1 MDLRL
6 ADRAVLDLECDVL
19 VMPELEGD
27 EPSQL
32 GRDVDARL
40 GGRLARA
47 RELKD
52 LTGKHGETLWLYS
65 EGSIPAPRV
74 LIVGIGKRDELTPE
88 RLRRAASIAIRQLK
102 RREVKRAAVAL
113 PPFTSEGKWL
123 WIVRALADGIVT
135 GNFDGGVYKS
145 DRKDRSPQEIVV
157 GAVAGAPPADWAEP
171 LRQGIAVGEG
181 VNVARGLAVEPGGHL
196 TPLGLGERARSV

>member
-6 ADRAVLDLECDVL
+6 ADRPVLDVDADVL
-19 VMPELEGD
+19 IMPELEGD

-32 GRDVDARL
+32 GRAVDARL

-65 EGSIPAPRV
+65 EGSVPAPRV
-74 LIVGIGKRDELTPE
+74 LIVGIGKRDDLTAE
-88 RLRRAASIAIRQLK
+88 RVRRAASTAARQLK

-113 PPFTSEGKWL
+113 PPFQADSEWL
-123 WIVRALADGIVT
+123 WIVRALADGLVT
-135 GNFDGGVYKS
+135 GDFDGGVYKS
-145 DRKDRSPQEIVV
+145 DRKDRQLGEVV
-157 GAVAGAPPADWAEP
+157 LGVGRGHAAGRRGPSRCARASRW
-171 LRQGIAVGEG
+171 
-181 VNVARGLAVEPGGHL
+181 ARGS
-196 TPLGLGERARSV
+196 TRRARSRSSRAAT